1 MKKVLTLLLV
11 LALGGSMLAAC
22 GNENAL
28 SEDADT
34 PSVTES
40 AADSTPDDTSE
51 PDAEE
56 ERDEA
61 EKEMGEEEFEIEEF
75 VGIASDY
82 SDTNNWFAIPEITHE
97 IDTIYIY
104 PTCYVD
110 ESEDAAMI
118 CDIDNEQM
126 RMTVAIMYE
135 SQATVYEESTN
146 VFVPYYRQSNLTV
159 LQELSDPAD
168 VEEFQRQ
175 EQRTDLYAALD
186 YYFENYNDGR
196 PYIFAGHSQGSMMLR
211 IILGEYMQA
220 HPEYYERMVA
230 AYQIGYSVTQEWLD
244 EHPYAKFAEG
254 ADDTGVIIS
263 WNTEGPGNKGHNN
276 SVVLPGAISINPL
289 NWKRDDTY
297 AGVEKNLGSLVLN
310 EETGEYELGDG
321 IGDAQIDTERG
332 VVVCTTNDDYIG
344 YEEIFGPQSLHAND
358 YSLYYGNLKKNVV
371 DRVESYL
378 KNN

>member
-1 MKKVLTLLLV
+1 MQWLWVV
-11 LALGGSMLAAC
+11 PC
-22 GNENAL
+22 GDENAL
-28 SEDADT
+28 PEDAGT

-40 AADSTPDDTSE
+40 AADSALDDTSE
-51 PDAEE
+51 SDAETETE
-56 ERDEA
+56 EEKAEA
-61 EKEMGEEEFEIEEF
+61 ETEEETGEKEFEMEEF

-104 PTCYVD
+104 PTCYID
-110 ESEDAAMI
+110 ESKGAAEI

-126 RMTVAIMYE
+126 RETVAIMYE
-135 SQATVYEESTN
+135 SQATVYVDSTN
-146 VFVPYYRQSNLTV
+146 VFVPYYRQSNITV
-159 LQELSDPAD
+159 LSNFSNPAD
-168 VEEFQRQ
+168 VEKFQKQ

-196 PYIFAGHSQGSMMLR
+196 SYILAGHSQGSMMMR

-230 AYQIGYSVTQEWLD
+230 AYQIGYSVTQDWLD

-254 ADDTGVIIS
+254 ANDTGVIIS

-276 SVVLPGAISINPL
+276 SVVLLGAISINPL

-297 AGVEKNLGSLVLN
+297 AGVEENLGSLVLN
-310 EETGEYELGDG
+310 EETGKYELGDG
-321 IGDAQIDTERG
+321 IGDAQIDMDRG
-332 VVVCTTNDDYIG
+332 VVVCTTNDDYIE
-344 YEEIFGPQSLHAND
+344 YEEIFGPQSLHTND
-358 YSLYYGNLKKNVV
+358 YTLYYVNLKKNVA
-371 DRVESYL
+371 DRVENYL